1 MTKKKTD
8 NFLVGVIE
16 AITQNKKI
24 SSSGSNTFKLG
35 ATTYTSR
42 QFSRYFMEN
51 EDKIASFLGKAKFY
65 AKIAEVAEKRGVKEE
80 EVLSDLSDS
89 AYESILRGVK
99 ESAKSKTTGNVSETA
114 SKGYK
119 YRNKLPILD
128 RKSSATLL
136 FDAERGCIDYQTSY
150 DTWMKYR
157 LHQPKE
163 VKEMMSMAVTVA
175 DIEYDPYDS
184 MEHDLRE
191 VNGQEE
197 VLTINAHVMPKWRK
211 EEVEDPKLPPMFIK
225 VLNHLFCGD
234 QDSIDYALAWLYHA
248 IIDRNNC
255 ILLLH
260 GGRGVGKGTF
270 ESIACQLV
278 GPANFGLM
286 PSGFFE
292 SRFNEPL
299 RFKRIVC
306 FDDFSIKR
314 EFMSEWKQ
322 LPESYVS
329 IEAKGQDAV
338 TYRNHASFIVSNNSE
353 DEVALLGDERKFSVP
368 KVEPIIKIEDALGK
382 DEVHQFIRDIEDNED
397 MVANIGWWILK
408 NSKHEKYTSVH
419 PFLSEVFYEIAD
431 KALYNWQRGI
441 IEEIERC
448 EWKEINLLD
457 IQDITK
463 GTGRTKIEKFLASH
477 KDRDGDIYGTIRQVK
492 GGERVIIPSDKY
504 LPPNDGTEGSVEEDI
519 DFSNAEF

>member
-1 MTKKKTD
+1 MKKKTS
-8 NFLVGVIE
+8 NFITGVIE
-16 AITQNKKI
+16 AITSQKKLT
-24 SSSGSNTFKLG
+24 SSGSNTFKLG
-35 ATTYTSR
+35 ATTFTSR
-42 QFSRYFMEN
+42 QFIRHYLET
-51 EDKIASFLGKAKFY
+51 EDATAKFLGRTNY
-65 AKIAEVAEKRGVKEE
+65 YPKIAEVAENKGISEADASKLLAEDVYEAILNKVKHE
-80 EVLSDLSDS
+80 
-89 AYESILRGVK
+89 ARK
-99 ESAKSKTTGNVSETA
+99 KTTGNTAETA

-119 YRNKLPILD
+119 YENKLPILD

-136 FDAERGCIDYQTSY
+136 FDAERKCIDYQTSY

-163 VKEMMSMAVTVA
+163 VKDMMSMAVTVA
-175 DIEYDPYDS
+175 DIAYDPYES
-184 MEHDLRE
+184 MEYDLRH
-191 VNGQEE
+191 VNGQDD
-197 VLTINAHVMPKWRK
+197 VLTINAHVMPAWRK
-211 EEVEDPKLPPMFIK
+211 KEIENPKLPKMFK
-225 VLNHLFCGD
+225 DVLNHLFSGD
-234 QDSIDYALAWLYHA
+234 KDSIEYVLSWLYFA
-248 IIDRNNC
+248 IVERNHC

-270 ESIACQLV
+270 QSIACQLV

-299 RFKRIVC
+299 RFKRVVC

-338 TYRNHASFIVSNNSE
+338 TYKNHASFIVSNNSE

-368 KVEPIIKIEDALGK
+368 LCEPTVKIEDALGK
-382 DEVHQFIRDIEDNED
+382 DEMHQFVRDIADNEE
-397 MVANIGWWILK
+397 MIANIGWWILK
-408 NSKHEKYTSVH
+408 NANTGKYTNVH

-431 KALYNWQRGI
+431 KALTNWQRGI

-448 EWKEINLLD
+448 EWKEINLQD

-477 KDRDGDIYGTIRQVK
+477 KDREGDIYGTIRQIK

-504 LPPNDGTEGSVEEDI
+504 LPPDEPTAEKEEDDI
-519 DFSNAEF
+519 YFTDVEF